1 MIYAK
6 RGETFV
12 DPSTKIT
19 LPTSDQVQ
27 SSLVRL
33 RVLSQ
38 FRFVPELPIR
48 LCDSSNMHIETISI
62 LALLY
67 LGLGLCEGRV
77 RGRQFDEEDETIV
90 ELPKLGAIQGK
101 TIETA
106 WTKREV
112 LQFVD
117 IRYAEPP
124 TGKYRFKVCLQNI
137 NQVLLRKSLDASI
150 L

>member
-1 MIYAK
+1 M
-6 RGETFV
+6 
-12 DPSTKIT
+12 
-19 LPTSDQVQ
+19 
-27 SSLVRL
+27 
-33 RVLSQ
+33 
-38 FRFVPELPIR
+38 
-48 LCDSSNMHIETISI
+48 
-62 LALLY
+62 
-67 LGLGLCEGRV
+67 

-124 TGKYRFKVCLQNI
+124 TGKYRFKVCIQNM
-137 NQVLLRKSLDASI
+137 NLVFLSKSLDTSI

>member
-1 MIYAK
+1 MPSGVKLSSTHRLKSHCQLLAK
-6 RGETFV
+6 FSRVSFV
-12 DPSTKIT
+12 FACCRFI
-19 LPTSDQVQ
+19 
-27 SSLVRL
+27 
-33 RVLSQ
+33 
-38 FRFVPELPIR
+38 RFVPESPIR

-124 TGKYRFKVCLQNI
+124 TGKYRFKVCTQNV
-137 NQVLLRKSLDASI
+137 NQVRCKIGRAHV
-150 L
+150 

>member
-1 MIYAK
+1 
-6 RGETFV
+6 
-12 DPSTKIT
+12 
-19 LPTSDQVQ
+19 
-27 SSLVRL
+27 
-33 RVLSQ
+33 
-38 FRFVPELPIR
+38 
-48 LCDSSNMHIETISI
+48 MHIETISI

-124 TGKYRFKVCLQNI
+124 TGKYRFKVCIKKKNL
-137 NQVLLRKSLDASI
+137 VFLSKSLDTSI
-150 L
+150 V